1 MVIFNNKMPFYYVKV
16 LVFFTII
23 SFFIYV
29 PSFFSHEF
37 HRFIYSFG
45 KSLNL
50 NVFHYWKTSF
60 FFYTWEP
67 MSSMGLLRNSGM
79 FSEPGNYAAHL
90 LLGLSFNIVRKST
103 FINKENIIMALGL
116 ISTFS
121 TAGYLGFG
129 FILLYYAFF
138 IKKEKLK
145 KGVLLFFLIPALGIV
160 FLQAPFLNN
169 KIKYFYT
176 KEITNEQAI
185 RGRFGVILQNLD
197 TASKHLIIGRGVL
210 SKNRFDIE
218 ESQRIVGENVA
229 SDLNS
234 WTGYL
239 VRLGLPG
246 FLIFMYLYYSSI
258 KLFLIKNRLSKNV
271 LWLIFGSIV
280 IGLSSQAILVTPP
293 FFSIL
298 YLGYV
303 IKVEKYN

>member
-1 MVIFNNKMPFYYVKV
+1 
-16 LVFFTII
+16 
-23 SFFIYV
+23 
-29 PSFFSHEF
+29 
-37 HRFIYSFG
+37 
-45 KSLNL
+45 
-50 NVFHYWKTSF
+50 
-60 FFYTWEP
+60 
-67 MSSMGLLRNSGM
+67 
-79 FSEPGNYAAHL
+79 
-90 LLGLSFNIVRKST
+90 
-103 FINKENIIMALGL
+103 MALGL

-246 FLIFMYLYYSSI
+246 FLIFMYWYYSSI